1 MTSMETEGYVSWDLL
16 SDIVFTGIPSM
27 TVFGDGDRMYFPVNQ
42 GFAYQL
48 DADASTS
55 FDPNN
60 QDMPQGTELSVST
73 LHWRW
78 FLCWTLLFWDFTWRT
93 LNL

>member
-1 MTSMETEGYVSWDLL
+1 METEGYVSWDLL

-73 LHWRW
+73 LPGDGFYVGHYY
-78 FLCWTLLFWDFTWRT
+78 FGISLGGH
-93 LNL
+93 